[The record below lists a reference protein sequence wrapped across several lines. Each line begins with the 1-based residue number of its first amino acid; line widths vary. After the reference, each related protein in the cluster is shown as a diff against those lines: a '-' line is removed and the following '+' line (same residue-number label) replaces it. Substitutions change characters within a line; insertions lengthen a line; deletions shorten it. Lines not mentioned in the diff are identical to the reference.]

1 VRLTLRITIY
11 LIVAFGLTS
20 FASGCRTPT
29 LQIEAPG
36 DASRY
41 RTWDFVHPVRDA
53 IHAPVLVGVDL
64 EPLVAKQVEIGLA
77 DRGFQHTA
85 NDPDLLV
92 HFQLAVRGRLV
103 KENVTGAIQHL
114 PSLHYSPSFD
124 VQATRTEFRRYEF
137 AELLILMLDRRE
149 RALVWRGRLE
159 ERYRDAFAP
168 HLGEAVSQLLARVPP
183 PRPSTNAP
191 TVIVKAATPQSTRA
205 SARFRNC
212 CTRCCLAAPPRCVY
226 IVPEARF
233 TMVSSQFPRRKERRP
248 P

>member
-1 VRLTLRITIY
+1 VRLTLRIAIY

-29 LQIEAPG
+29 LQIETPG

-41 RTWDFVHPVRDA
+41 RTWDFAHPVRDV

-77 DRGFQHTA
+77 DRGFRRTA

-92 HFQLAVRGRLV
+92 HFQLAVRGQLV

-114 PSLHYSPSFD
+114 PSFHHSPSFD

-137 AELLILMLDRRE
+137 AELLVLMLDRRE

-159 ERYRDAFAP
+159 GRYRDAFTP
-168 HLGEAVSQLLARVPP
+168 HLREAVSQLLARVPP
-183 PRPSTNAP
+183 PRPPTDAR
-191 TVIVKAATPQSTRA
+191 TVIVKAAAP
-205 SARFRNC
+205 
-212 CTRCCLAAPPRCVY
+212 APPRCVY
-226 IVPEARF
+226 TVPEARF
-233 TMVSSQFPRRKERRP
+233 TMVSSPAPGRKERRP